1 MKLFFSPSACSL
13 AQHIALREAGL
24 KFDLE
29 KVDLASKKTASGADY
44 WAINPKGYVPALQL
58 DDGNVLTENQ
68 AIGQWIADQ
77 NPDAR
82 LAPANGTFERVR
94 LQEWLGYIGT
104 EIHKGVGALFDRSLS
119 DEAKAALKDR
129 AGKRLA
135 FVDQALA
142 GKSYLMGE
150 NFSVADAYLFTCV
163 RWTHFFQMDLSPWPN
178 LAAFMARVGERPAV
192 KAALEAEK
200 G

>member
-1 MKLFFSPSACSL
+1 MKLYFAPSACSL

-29 KVDLASKKTASGADY
+29 KVDLGQKKTASGADF

-58 DDGNVLTENQ
+58 DDGEILTENA

-82 LAPANGTFERVR
+82 LAPANGTFARVR
-94 LQEWLGYIGT
+94 LQEWLGFIGT
-104 EIHKGVGALFDRSLS
+104 EVHKGLGALFDRSLT
-119 DEAKAALKDR
+119 DEAKAALKER
-129 AGKRLA
+129 AGKRLDY
-135 FVDQALA
+135 VEKALA
-142 GKSYLMGE
+142 GKSYLTGE
-150 NFSVADAYLFTCV
+150 DFTVADAYLFTVV
-163 RWTHFFQMDLSPWPN
+163 RWTHYFQLELAPWPN